1 MTLLVIDWALVG
13 SKAAQLILSLSI
25 IVILHELGHFIPA
38 KLFKCRVEKFFL
50 FFDPWF
56 ALVKKKVGDTVYG
69 IGWLPLGG
77 YVKISGMIDES
88 MDKEQMNQPAQPWEF
103 RSKPAWQRLIIMV
116 GGVTVNVLLSFL
128 LYGMVLFVWGEKKV
142 PMSGIPNGIAITD
155 SIMYDLGFKDGDKI
169 LAVNGEPVTYFDD
182 ATRKIILGENVTVER
197 DGQNKTIA
205 LPVNLIGKLIKK
217 KKSGN
222 PLFVP
227 RLPVIADIIPDTS
240 NAAKG
245 GLKQYD
251 QVITINGQNAEFFD
265 EYKRITDAN
274 KNKQVAMVVKRKG
287 QLDTLNVLMNNEG
300 QAGFIRFGDMQ
311 SLDSMGL
318 IKVEKKQY
326 SFLES
331 FPAGV
336 KLAGQ
341 TLNDYI
347 SQFKKI
353 LTPKTEAYKGLG
365 GFGGIASMFPKAW
378 DWQAFWTMTAFL
390 SIALAFMNILPIP
403 ALDGGHVLF
412 TLIEIITKR
421 KPNQKFLE
429 YAQVVG
435 MVLLLALLIYA
446 NGNDWFGW
454 GRGR

>member
-116 GGVTVNVLLSFL
+116 GGVSVNVLLSFV

-169 LAVNGEPVTYFDD
+169 VAVNGEPVTYFDD
-182 ATRKIILGENVTVER
+182 ATRKIVLGENVTVER
-197 DGQNKTIA
+197 DGKQQTIV
-205 LPVNLIGKLIKK
+205 LPDSLIGMLVKK
-217 KKSGN
+217 KKTGN
-222 PLFVP
+222 PLFIP

-240 NAAKG
+240 NAAKA

-274 KNKQVAMVVKRKG
+274 KNKQVAMVVKRNG
-287 QLDTLNVLMNNEG
+287 QLDTLHVLVNNEG
-300 QAGFIRFGDMQ
+300 QTGFMRFGDMQ

-341 TLNDYI
+341 TLSDYI

-353 LTPKTEAYKGLG
+353 LNPKTEAYKGLG
-365 GFGGIASMFPKAW
+365 GFGGIASMFPKIW

-454 GRGR
+454 GRR

>member
-1 MTLLVIDWALVG
+1 
-13 SKAAQLILSLSI
+13 
-25 IVILHELGHFIPA
+25 
-38 KLFKCRVEKFFL
+38 
-50 FFDPWF
+50 
-56 ALVKKKVGDTVYG
+56 
-69 IGWLPLGG
+69 
-77 YVKISGMIDES
+77 
-88 MDKEQMNQPAQPWEF
+88 MNQPAQPWEF

-128 LYGMVLFVWGEKKV
+128 LYGMILFIWGEKKI

-155 SIMYDLGFKDGDKI
+155 SIMYNLKFKDGDKI
-169 LAVNGEPVTYFDD
+169 VAVKGEPVIYFDD
-182 ATRKIILGENVTVER
+182 ATRKIVLGENVTVER
-197 DGQNKTIA
+197 DGKQQTIV
-205 LPVNLIGKLIKK
+205 LPDSLIGMLVKK
-217 KKSGN
+217 KKTGN
-222 PLFVP
+222 PLFIP

-240 NAAKG
+240 NAAKA

-274 KNKQVAMVVKRKG
+274 KNKQVAMVVKRNG
-287 QLDTLNVLMNNEG
+287 QLDTLHVLVNNEG
-300 QAGFIRFGDMQ
+300 QTGFMRFGDMQ

-341 TLNDYI
+341 TLSDYI

-353 LTPKTEAYKGLG
+353 LNPKTEAYKGLG
-365 GFGGIASMFPKAW
+365 GFGGIASMFPKIW

-454 GRGR
+454 GRR